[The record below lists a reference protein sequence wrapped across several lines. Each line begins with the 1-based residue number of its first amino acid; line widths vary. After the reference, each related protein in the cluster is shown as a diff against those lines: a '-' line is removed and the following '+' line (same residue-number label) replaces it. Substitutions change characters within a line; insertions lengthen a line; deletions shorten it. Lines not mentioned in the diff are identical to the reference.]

1 MQSVVA
7 ILENLSIG
15 SLPLEDLAGE
25 FGWSLE
31 RVFGLERLRSLALER
46 IVAAV
51 LFDPSDLNL
60 AWKQALRSVRE
71 AAPGS
76 LTILC
81 HRFSEA
87 IPWPELVEAGA
98 FHSLRLPLDLHE
110 VRQSFGFAW
119 AANSRA
125 SINLMSVVGA
135 APRKSAAA
143 LVLAQAAGKVA

>member
-1 MQSVVA
+1 MKSALV
-7 ILENLSIG
+7 ILGNLSIG
-15 SLPLEDLAGE
+15 NSPLEDLAGE
-25 FGWSLE
+25 FGWTLE
-31 RVFGLERLRSLALER
+31 RVFNLEGLSSLAAER

-51 LFDPSDLNL
+51 LFDPLDLNML
-60 AWKQALRSVRE
+60 WKQALPLVLK

-76 LTILC
+76 HPILC

-119 AANSRA
+119 AASTRPPV
-125 SINLMSVVGA
+125 NLLSLPAMPRKPA
-135 APRKSAAA
+135 AP
-143 LVLAQAAGKVA
+143 LVMSQAAGKVA